1 MPAVVKVTLTGTA
14 EAVLK
19 VMVLSAAAPS
29 ATVAG
34 ALMLI
39 TVAPVP
45 SAMVPVA
52 GAGLKVAPVPPVTA
66 VIAAVKFSIGS
77 PEIASVRVGTVKTPV
92 S

>member
-1 MPAVVKVTLTGTA
+1 
-14 EAVLK
+14 
-19 VMVLSAAAPS
+19 MVLSAAVPS

-34 ALMLI
+34 ALMLT

-52 GAGLKVAPVPPVTA
+52 GAGLKVAPVPPVTP
-66 VIAAVKFSIGS
+66 VIAAVKLSSGS
-77 PEIASVRVGTVKTPV
+77 PEIPSVSVGTVKTPV